1 MREVAFQ
8 TIVDKVSEA
17 LIDMNYRV
25 DPKMLDAF
33 QNAIMTEQSPLGRSI
48 LKDLLVNSEIAGSG
62 KAPIC
67 QDTGM
72 VVAFVTYGQE
82 VKLSSGSITDAI
94 NQGVEKAYVQ
104 GYLRK
109 SVVKDPFNR
118 INTGDNTPAV
128 IHYDV
133 VEGDELSIN
142 IGAKGFGSENMSKSK
157 MLKPSDG
164 LQGVFDFV
172 LETVRLAG
180 SNPCP
185 PIVVGIGVGGT
196 LDKAAQIAK
205 KALFRPLGTN
215 HLDSELAE
223 IEHRLL
229 EAINALG
236 IGPQGLGG
244 TTTAIAVNI
253 EVYPTHIAEI
263 GRASWW
269 EKV

>member
-157 MLKPSDG
+157 MLKDRKS
-164 LQGVFDFV
+164 
-172 LETVRLAG
+172 
-180 SNPCP
+180 
-185 PIVVGIGVGGT
+185 VV
-196 LDKAAQIAK
+196 
-205 KALFRPLGTN
+205 
-215 HLDSELAE
+215 
-223 IEHRLL
+223 
-229 EAINALG
+229 
-236 IGPQGLGG
+236 
-244 TTTAIAVNI
+244 
-253 EVYPTHIAEI
+253 
-263 GRASWW
+263 
-269 EKV
+269 